1 MGVGPNRPYS
11 QTRTLAHSCLFVTFV
26 PPPGSI
32 ESLAQAAFGGCFQWV
47 LDAACEAVEWL
58 SATRVRVPRPP
69 FARPSQFPCYQ
80 ASSELFLYCFAGG
93 APVPIHGPG

>member
-1 MGVGPNRPYS
+1 MFTRHNRLS
-11 QTRTLAHSCLFVTFV
+11 ARSRRII
-26 PPPGSI
+26 S
-32 ESLAQAAFGGCFQWV
+32 QAAFGGCFQWV

-69 FARPSQFPCYQ
+69 CARPSQFPCYQ

-93 APVPIHGPG
+93 ASVPIHGPGWVRGFCFAFQSAEPEG